1 MLSEAPSFFTTLLNW
16 EHAGLHIH
24 GVPLGPH
31 GLALAAVDAR
41 GTLGGH
47 PRLMLV
53 APDHHNPTG
62 LCWPAEAR
70 HAFLKWAAERA
81 LTVVEDATYRDLRLE
96 GPELPP
102 LAALDREVL
111 YVGAFSKSL
120 IPGIRVGFVVAR
132 GPLREQLITLKQLTT
147 SSGESYGQRALAE
160 FLLADD
166 YAPQLERVTRL
177 YRQRRDALLE
187 ALLPTLPDGTRW
199 RTPQG
204 GFYVWLDLRP
214 EIDAN
219 AIFRRALE
227 RGLVLFPASVNALFA
242 SFVVIQFQYFFGGD
256 HTLEVAGLTYADYAR
271 RGFFELVVV
280 AMLTLGLALTLR
292 AVTRLSLA
300 RANQL
305 FNGLCLLLV
314 ALTDVLLASAFQR
327 LWFYEDAYGFTRL
340 RTYAHGFIIWL
351 GVALLVFLVTTL
363 AQRPRLFLFGALAC
377 GLGFVITLNFF
388 STDAF
393 ITRENIARGT
403 LLTSSTIET
412 LTGRYEARSV
422 DTAYLATLS
431 ADAVPDLVAALEHP
445 DPEIRAAVRAVVDAR
460 IAAFDPDSFGPDR
473 WPSWNYARLRA
484 AELLAAAQGVVP

>member
-1 MLSEAPSFFTTLLNW
+1 MLIPLDTTSARPLYLQIAEFLTALAVSGQLRAGDRLPSTRQLAEQLGVHRSTAVTAYEELLARGVIVAQQGSGTYVAAGLSVTQTAAPRDVAPVNVSRDALLSEMWRLNQQADLVSLALGIPGDDLIPLDLFERRRQTVLRRDGERGWSYLPPEGHERLRAAIARDLARHGLQVDGEDVIVTNGAQEALALIARALAQPGDPVLSEAPSFFTPLLNW

-53 APDHHNPTG
+53 TPDHHNPTG

-147 SSGESYGQRALAE
+147 GSGESYGQRALAE

-166 YAPQLERVTRL
+166 YAPHLERVTRL

-204 GFYVWLDLRP
+204 GFYVWLELPP

-227 RGLVLFPASVNALFA
+227 RGLVLFPASPFYPASTPPANALRLCFA
-242 SFVVIQFQYFFGGD
+242 RYPEPVLAQ
-256 HTLEVAGLTYADYAR
+256 AAR
-271 RGFFELVVV
+271 R
-280 AMLTLGLALTLR
+280 
-292 AVTRLSLA
+292 
-300 RANQL
+300 
-305 FNGLCLLLV
+305 
-314 ALTDVLLASAFQR
+314 
-327 LWFYEDAYGFTRL
+327 
-340 RTYAHGFIIWL
+340 
-351 GVALLVFLVTTL
+351 VF
-363 AQRPRLFLFGALAC
+363 
-377 GLGFVITLNFF
+377 
-388 STDAF
+388 
-393 ITRENIARGT
+393 
-403 LLTSSTIET
+403 
-412 LTGRYEARSV
+412 
-422 DTAYLATLS
+422 
-431 ADAVPDLVAALEHP
+431 
-445 DPEIRAAVRAVVDAR
+445 
-460 IAAFDPDSFGPDR
+460 
-473 WPSWNYARLRA
+473 
-484 AELLAAAQGVVP
+484 